1 MLSQPQEAERFW
13 GGKTKGEQI
22 KLLLYGGL
30 REGQAHR
37 ERERERER
45 ERASERERVH
55 VCVCVS
61 ETEREIGENR
71 REGRKQK

>member
-37 ERERERER
+37 ERERERES
-45 ERASERERVH
+45 ERASERECMC
-55 VCVCVS
+55 VCVCQRQR
-61 ETEREIGENR
+61 ER
-71 REGRKQK
+71 